1 VGAAAGVRHG
11 APAPDH
17 RDDYSTGSRQIADG
31 FIPIAELTGSMSVHM
46 VSQVPKYV
54 GLDATF
60 GALADPTRRGI
71 LELASTGP
79 ASISDLARPFGIALP
94 TVLEHVRILEETRL
108 LTTEKV
114 GRVRE
119 CTIGPERLD
128 EARQWIETFRMWERR
143 LDGLD
148 RYISTRPGRRG

>member
-1 VGAAAGVRHG
+1 M
-11 APAPDH
+11 AP
-17 RDDYSTGSRQIADG
+17 R
-31 FIPIAELTGSMSVHM
+31 SVA
-46 VSQVPKYV
+46 
-54 GLDATF
+54 LDRMF
-60 GALADPTRRGI
+60 RALADPSRRDIVTR
-71 LELASTGP
+71 LAQRP
-79 ASISDLARPFGIALP
+79 ASISELARPFGIALP

-119 CTIGPERLD
+119 CTLGPERLD

-148 RYISTRPGRRG
+148 RYISTRTGRRA